1 MSDAAERLAQAL
13 RDRINEAVQAAVGR
27 QHRVRTTPVPANAAQ
42 THQDDDN
49 AGGDGGRPRRA
60 LVQSMVGC
68 ASTADWRSMRGV
80 GDVSVIGCVGSLI
93 VATRGVAGVGE
104 VLLNVRGT
112 KEAYLAWSEQPLP
125 RGTEVLVIDVRGAR
139 TVLVEPWPGS
149 SFSTL
154 TS

>member
-1 MSDAAERLAQAL
+1 MPPR
-13 RDRINEAVQAAVGR
+13 
-27 QHRVRTTPVPANAAQ
+27 HFKTTTTP
-42 THQDDDN
+42 
-49 AGGDGGRPRRA
+49 GGRPRRA
-60 LVQSMVGC
+60 LIQSMVGC

-125 RGTEVLVIDVRGAR
+125 RGSEVRGRSWLSHGPAR
-139 TVLVEPWPGS
+139 VCQR
-149 SFSTL
+149 
-154 TS
+154 